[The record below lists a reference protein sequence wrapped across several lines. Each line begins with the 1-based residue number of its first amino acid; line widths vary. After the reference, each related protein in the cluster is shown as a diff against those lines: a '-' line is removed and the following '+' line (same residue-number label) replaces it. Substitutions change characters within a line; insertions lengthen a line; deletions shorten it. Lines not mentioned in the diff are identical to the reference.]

1 MKNDALNFPATRREF
16 LSTSAK
22 GAGLLAFSQ
31 FVPGFL
37 RDSIAAGAPSPE
49 SDRRILVL
57 VQLAGGNDGLNTV
70 IPYEDAN
77 YYRLRPTLGIKK
89 SAALKLTDDHGLHPS
104 CESMLELFKEG
115 NLSIIQNVGYPNPNR
130 SHFRSTEIWEGA
142 TDAHEFGD
150 SGWVGRYLDNNC
162 SGTPGLGDPEAISFG
177 NELPLTIQ
185 GDTNHNLF
193 SINNR
198 PGRINRADYGLL
210 DKMSGEMAVIDNS
223 SFLKQT
229 MMDTL
234 VTEERIQKLFTKFS
248 STVHYPGNRLGTSLK
263 NVASLIASNLPT
275 RVYYVSLGGFDTHQ
289 GQAANHA
296 RLLTELSTSLAA
308 FQQELKQRGLDD
320 QVLTMTFSEFGRR
333 PSQNES
339 GGTDHGTAAPLFVM
353 GPQIKDTMIGQAPD
367 LNLKHNKDLQF
378 STDFR
383 SIYSTVL
390 DKWLECDSQAILG
403 RQFEHLSFI

>member
-1 MKNDALNFPATRREF
+1 MKNNPLNFPATRREF

-22 GAGLLAFSQ
+22 GTGLLAFSQ

-37 RDSIAAGAPSPE
+37 RDSIAAGAPTPE
-49 SDRRILVL
+49 TDRRILVL

-70 IPYEDAN
+70 IPFEDDN
-77 YYRLRPTLGIKK
+77 YYRLRPTLGIRKGD
-89 SAALKLTDDHGLHPS
+89 ALRLTSDHGLHPS
-104 CESMLELFKEG
+104 CVEMLELYKEG
-115 NLSIIQNVGYPNPNR
+115 KLSIVQNVGYPNPNR

-142 TDAHEFGD
+142 TDAEEFGD
-150 SGWVGRYLDNNC
+150 SGWVGRYLDNQC
-162 SGTPGLGDPEAISFG
+162 SGAPSLGDPEAISFG

-185 GDTNHNLF
+185 GDTSHNLF
-193 SINNR
+193 CINNR
-198 PGRINRADYGLL
+198 PSRVNRADYGLL
-210 DKMSGEMAVIDNS
+210 DKMSGQSKVVDND

-234 VTEERIQKLFTKFS
+234 VTEERIQKLFSQFS
-248 STVHYPGNRLGTSLK
+248 SKAEYPGNRLGASLK

-275 RVYYVSLGGFDTHQ
+275 RVYFVSLGGFDTHQ
-289 GQAANHA
+289 GQAPNHA
-296 RLLTELSTSLAA
+296 RLLGELSGSLAA
-308 FQQELKQRGLDD
+308 FQKDLQQRGLED

-353 GPQIKDTMIGQAPD
+353 GPQIQNTLVGSAPD

-390 DKWLECDSQAILG
+390 DKWLECDSEAVLG
-403 RQFEHLSFI
+403 NKFDHLSFI

>member
-1 MKNDALNFPATRREF
+1 ML
-16 LSTSAK
+16 
-22 GAGLLAFSQ
+22 GL
-31 FVPGFL
+31 
-37 RDSIAAGAPSPE
+37 
-49 SDRRILVL
+49 
-57 VQLAGGNDGLNTV
+57 
-70 IPYEDAN
+70 Y
-77 YYRLRPTLGIKK
+77 
-89 SAALKLTDDHGLHPS
+89 
-104 CESMLELFKEG
+104 KEG

-162 SGTPGLGDPEAISFG
+162 SGTPALGDPEAISFG

-210 DKMSGEMAVIDNS
+210 DKMSGEMDVIDNS

-248 STVHYPGNRLGTSLK
+248 STVNYPGNRLGTSLK
-263 NVASLIASNLPT
+263 NVASLIASSLPT

-296 RLLTELSTSLAA
+296 RLLTELSSSLAA
-308 FQQELKQRGLDD
+308 FQKDLQQRGLDD

-353 GPQIKDTMIGQAPD
+353 GPQLKNTLVGQAPD

-390 DKWLECDSQAILG
+390 DKWLECDSRSVLG